1 MGKKHWASDSQQP
14 PIHVVFLLFMP
25 HSNID
30 VLRILL
36 PNTDMGNSNVQKTEP
51 FDLRLG
57 LKNAS

>member
-1 MGKKHWASDSQQP
+1 
-14 PIHVVFLLFMP
+14 MP